1 MRCLGWVCGTHV
13 LILSRTQLLF
23 KGIPLD
29 KMNKPLNA
37 LRGKERKYALDS
49 MNELFEEVDGGE
61 DDAMNRIVWY
71 YTKGNKKYPKK
82 R

>member
-1 MRCLGWVCGTHV
+1 
-13 LILSRTQLLF
+13 
-23 KGIPLD
+23 
-29 KMNKPLNA
+29 MNKPLNA